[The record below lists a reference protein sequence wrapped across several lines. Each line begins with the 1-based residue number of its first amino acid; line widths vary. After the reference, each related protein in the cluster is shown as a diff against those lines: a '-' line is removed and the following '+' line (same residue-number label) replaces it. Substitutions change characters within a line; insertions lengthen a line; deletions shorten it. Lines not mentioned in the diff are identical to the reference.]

1 MYVQEQPREPT
12 GEVRKE
18 AIRYSP
24 NVSLQIL
31 GKIMIVVF
39 LRAFV
44 SPAFRQTRNT

>member
-12 GEVRKE
+12 CEVRKE
-18 AIRYSP
+18 AVRYNP

-31 GKIMIVVF
+31 GKVLIVVF

-44 SPAFRQTRNT
+44 SPAFRQTQKT